1 MFKSLNTGALSLTAP
16 FDEALNLARISDFD
30 GLDLPIKELVDLV
43 KTTSL
48 QDILDRFHD
57 AGVRPGGW
65 GLPFDFRGDDAAYQ
79 EGLRLLPECAALAQA
94 LGSPWCFT
102 WILPFSDQLDY
113 AANMDRH
120 AQRLR
125 PVASILADHGCRFG
139 LEFVGPATARVGHV
153 HQFIYTIDGA
163 LELADRIGGNNVG
176 LLVDCWHWYTSH
188 GTAEDLAR
196 LTAQQVVYVH
206 VNDAP
211 ADREVDAQ
219 IDNQRLL
226 PGKSGVI
233 DIVSFL
239 HALVVMGYEG
249 PVVVEPFNA
258 EVKAL
263 PAAERVRAAAD
274 SLNDIWAK
282 AGIIE

>member
-1 MFKSLNTGALSLTAP
+1 MFKSLNMGALSLTAP
-16 FDEALNLARISDFD
+16 FAEALELARTSDFD
-30 GLDLPIKELVDLV
+30 GLDLPIKELVDLA
-43 KTTSL
+43 KTTSI
-48 QDILDRFHD
+48 QAVLDQFHE
-57 AGVRPGGW
+57 AGIRPGGW
-65 GLPFDFRGDDAAYQ
+65 GLPFDFRGDEAAYQ
-79 EGLRLLPECAALAQA
+79 EGLKLLPECAALAQA

-125 PVASILADHGCRFG
+125 PIAEILADHSCRFG
-139 LEFVGPATARVGHV
+139 IEFVGPATARAGHA
-153 HQFIYTIDGA
+153 HEFIYNIDGG
-163 LELADRIGGNNVG
+163 LELADRIGGGNVG

-188 GTAEDLAR
+188 GTVEDLAR
-196 LTAQQVVYVH
+196 LTQQQVVYVH

-233 DIVSFL
+233 DIVPFM
-239 HALVVMGYEG
+239 HALNAMGYEG

-258 EVKAL
+258 EVQAM
-263 PAAERVRAAAD
+263 PAAERVRAAVE

-282 AGIIE
+282 AGILE